1 MQTLRLFCDVAK
13 FHSFSQAA
21 SKHSITQSAVSQR
34 INQLEKK
41 LGVKL
46 IDRSVRPLALTT
58 GGQTFLCGCREL
70 LSGYDRLEQQVSTMG
85 PQPGES
91 VAGEIRVDAI
101 YSAGIGLLSH
111 VKDAFEQQWPKAKV
125 IFEYKHPDEVFQAV
139 LDRHCDLGIV
149 SYPNRWRKVRVIPL
163 RNEPMGLVCNPDHPL
178 VEAGRVTAAS
188 LADWPM
194 VSFESSLPVG
204 RHIRSYLRERGVTPA
219 FSHVFDNIDTIKT
232 MVAVTDQVAILPKRT
247 VQREV
252 KAGVLAVVE
261 LEPPLDRPM
270 GLIYRKSRSNG
281 SLTPTAE
288 AFVETLQQMAGPNEA
303 DVQVA
308 SSPGVPLLGDRK

>member
-21 SKHSITQSAVSQR
+21 AKHRITQSAVSQR

-46 IDRSVRPLALTT
+46 IDRSVRPLELTT
-58 GGQTFLCGCREL
+58 GGQTFLSGCQEL
-70 LSGYDRLEQQVSTMG
+70 LGGYDRLERQVASMG
-85 PQPGES
+85 GHGVDQ

-125 IFEYKHPDEVFQAV
+125 VLEYKHPDEVFQAV

-149 SYPNRWRKVRVIPL
+149 SYPDRWRKVNVIPL
-163 RNEPMGLVCNPDHPL
+163 RNEPMGLVCNPEHQL
-178 VEAGRVTAAS
+178 VEAGRVTASS
-188 LADWPM
+188 LGDWPM

-204 RHIRSYLRERGVTPA
+204 RHIRGYLREWGVTPA

-247 VQREV
+247 VQRGV

-270 GLIYRKSRSNG
+270 GLIYRKSKSNG
-281 SLTPTAE
+281 SLSPIAE

-303 DVQVA
+303 DVQAA
-308 SSPGVPLLGDRK
+308 STTGAPLLGDRT